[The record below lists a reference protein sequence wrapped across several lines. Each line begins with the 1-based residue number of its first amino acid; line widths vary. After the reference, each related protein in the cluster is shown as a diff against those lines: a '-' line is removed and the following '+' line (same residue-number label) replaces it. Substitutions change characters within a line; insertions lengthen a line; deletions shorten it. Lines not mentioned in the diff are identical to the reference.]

1 MCVCSYDYKIK
12 NKNKKIKA
20 PDTRGPQL
28 EQIARGMDPEGDEW
42 RPRAS
47 VSDELEQVIKKS

>member
-1 MCVCSYDYKIK
+1 MWVCSYDYKIK
-12 NKNKKIKA
+12 KKKITA

-42 RPRAS
+42 RPHAS